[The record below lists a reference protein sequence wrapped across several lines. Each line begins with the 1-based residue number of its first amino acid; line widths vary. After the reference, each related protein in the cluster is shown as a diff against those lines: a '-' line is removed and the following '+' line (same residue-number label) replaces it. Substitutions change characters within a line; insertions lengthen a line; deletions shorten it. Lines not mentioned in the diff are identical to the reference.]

1 MNLSCKYVVNA
12 QCLLLSHA
20 GGILISGQ
28 GAMAALYIKYRGSDT
43 VSVPLYVFSIHN
55 TRYLILIMYVEM
67 FYMFICVKI
76 WSVTALTRTLFDDYL
91 NVLLYLIRNHLFS
104 IRI

>member
-1 MNLSCKYVVNA
+1 MSLSRKYVVNV

-43 VSVPLYVFSIHN
+43 VSVPL
-55 TRYLILIMYVEM
+55 
-67 FYMFICVKI
+67 C
-76 WSVTALTRTLFDDYL
+76 TLQYT
-91 NVLLYLIRNHLFS
+91 
-104 IRI
+104 